1 MKKSFIRP
9 LLVWA
14 FTIFSATIVT
24 AQTSNPTINI
34 QGTLKDA
41 SGKSV
46 DNGNYQV
53 TFRLYSAE
61 TGGSVVWQELA
72 QVEANGGIYS
82 YNLGSATP
90 LTSTVFG
97 STVYMSLEFNGFE
110 LTPRTELTYA
120 PYAFASTIAQTA
132 ACSGV
137 PGDIKYSIL
146 NPTDFATV
154 NGDCWVPMNGAA
166 LSSSSTL
173 RMITGRTNVPDG
185 SGLFI
190 QGQEFSGGQNNDS
203 GRTPS
208 SPIATLQNDEVKNHI
223 HNVASAGQHSHN
235 FVEYLACCGSLSA
248 SEAVFEVGGSGGND
262 ALEIII
268 DRLSVAG
275 NHTHTI
281 NATGG
286 NETRSKNLNL
296 WSYICIK

>member
-1 MKKSFIRP
+1 MKKNFTRP

-14 FTIFSATIVT
+14 FALLSATIIT
-24 AQTSNPTINI
+24 AQTGNPTINI

-46 DNGNYQV
+46 DDGKYQV

-72 QVEANGGIYS
+72 QVETNGGIYS

-90 LTSTVFG
+90 LMSTIFG
-97 STVYMSLEFNGFE
+97 ATVYMSLEFNGFE

-120 PYAFASTIAQTA
+120 PYAFACTIAQTA

-166 LSSSSTL
+166 LSSSSIL

-208 SPIATLQNDEVKNHI
+208 SPIATKQNDEVKNHT
-223 HNVASAGQHSHN
+223 HNATSAGQHTHGFYE
-235 FVEYLACCGSLSA
+235 FVGCCGSVPA
-248 SEAVFEVGGSGGND
+248 SEAVFEVTYSGSND
-262 ALEIII
+262 ALELII
-268 DRLSVAG
+268 DRLSAAG

-286 NETRSKNLNL
+286 SETRSKNLNL
-296 WSYICIK
+296 WIYICIK